1 MFSGNLQIK
10 LAAKITLPAL
20 PTPRATLCHS
30 CVLVAMASLACSGLP
45 PTPPMLFQ
53 CFNDYG
59 YRFLRRALTPT
70 PPMPFL
76 RFNDDGIFSLQR
88 CLTPHAH
95 HPFPVLQRRWL
106 PPPSSR
112 SHPPHP
118 PMSFLR
124 FNGDGCRFLR
134 HALTPRT
141 PLYFS
146 SASKA
151 MAAASLVCTPP
162 HAPYV
167 ILAFQRRWLPLPSSC
182 THPPHPPMSF
192 LRFNGDGLFFCLV
205 IFVVL
210 AWLLLGVVCLGW
222 MGFFYFLAGGWL
234 ASLAA

>member
-1 MFSGNLQIK
+1 MLSGNLQIK

-20 PTPRATLCHS
+20 PTPPPPLCHS

-59 YRFLRRALTPT
+59 YRFHRRALTPP
-70 PPMPFL
+70 PPMSFL
-76 RFNDDGIFSLQR
+76 RFNGDGIFSLQR

-106 PPPSSR
+106 PLPSSR

-124 FNGDGCRFLR
+124 F
-134 HALTPRT
+134 
-141 PLYFS
+141 
-146 SASKA
+146 
-151 MAAASLVCTPP
+151 
-162 HAPYV
+162 
-167 ILAFQRRWLPLPSSC
+167 SC
-182 THPPHPPMSF
+182 
-192 LRFNGDGLFFCLV
+192 DGLFFCLV
-205 IFVVL
+205 IFDVL